1 MNRALTVS
9 KPASHLHIKSNEIMC
24 VYDFTH
30 VHNNKKG
37 NHRLWML
44 FINHFNPIY
53 FSRVYHLILQRLQS
67 MHIVLECTTMLSS
80 IRHTL
85 FSHRTPI
92 CAWSFV
98 HTKYIETPL
107 FRGGHTLPKAVEVI
121 RKYSFYGFLT
131 RSLWIFYTR
140 NLLSL

>member
-1 MNRALTVS
+1 MDAFYQPFQSYLFFACLPFNT
-9 KPASHLHIKSNEIMC
+9 PASA
-24 VYDFTH
+24 VYAHRTG
-30 VHNNKKG
+30 VYNNA
-37 NHRLWML
+37 L
-44 FINHFNPIY
+44 
-53 FSRVYHLILQRLQS
+53 VY
-67 MHIVLECTTMLSS
+67 
-80 IRHTL
+80 IRHTV

-131 RSLWIFYTR
+131 KSLWIFYTR